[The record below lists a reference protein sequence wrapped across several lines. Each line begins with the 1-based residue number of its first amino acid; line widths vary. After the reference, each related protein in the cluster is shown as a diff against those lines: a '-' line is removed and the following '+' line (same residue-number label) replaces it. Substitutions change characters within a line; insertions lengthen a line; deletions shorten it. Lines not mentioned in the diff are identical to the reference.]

1 MGYQSFKE
9 MWLENIKR
17 EKKRLDFC
25 KNKLAYWKYQTKLSI
40 TAIEV
45 DQNAI
50 EEDERLYG
58 KKE

>member
-25 KNKLAYWKYQTKLSI
+25 KNKLAYWKYQTDISI
-40 TAIEV
+40 KSIESWE
-45 DQNAI
+45 NTL
-50 EEDERLYG
+50 EEEERLYG
-58 KKE
+58 KKK

>member
-1 MGYQSFKE
+1 MAKKFKE
-9 MWLENIKR
+9 IWQDYIKQ
-17 EKKRLDFC
+17 EKKRLETC
-25 KNKLAYWKYQTKLSI
+25 KNKLAYWKYQTDISI